1 MQYIGKLLFI
11 AVFTAILYAVI
22 EIFLHLIKLE
32 LAKISV
38 LADVNFMLCYLGI
51 YAALNLMFS
60 ILVAVWVVDH
70 LIKFWRN

>member
-22 EIFLHLIKLE
+22 EIFLHLIKIE

-38 LADVNFMLCYLGI
+38 MTEVSFMLCYLGI

-60 ILVAVWVVDH
+60 IMVSVWVVDH